1 MTTPPPPAED
11 RLLELDALRGLAA
24 LVILL
29 HHGLHLL
36 PAGDVQRVAEAAT
49 DLFAATPLRVV
60 EAGRP
65 AVLFFFVLSGF
76 VLTRA
81 LLAGTAPVNLL
92 VFALQR
98 SIRILL
104 PVAVA
109 LALSVSLR
117 LVVFDPEAAEAAPG
131 HHLYTWFLDPTPL
144 RLAAELALLRNDFNV
159 VLWSLAHEWRLTLL
173 LPLVLLFRGR
183 SALLLA
189 LAALAAASSVL
200 LGVNENEVFLPRD
213 PLLGLAATLYFALG
227 VGTGAALA
235 LAGPLPR
242 LRRDQ
247 MLAAAIGAVA
257 GFSFSSDLASYAGS
271 VLLILLASQAG
282 ALRHALRR
290 RPLVALG
297 RISFSLYLVH
307 VPVLLAVWHLAQ
319 PLVPGA
325 ATALGMLAALA
336 AAPLFWFTVE
346 EPARRVARWIARRSP
361 AARSRPA

>member
-1 MTTPPPPAED
+1 MEE
-11 RLLELDALRGLAA
+11 RLLELDGLRGLAA
-24 LVILL
+24 LAVLL
-29 HHGLHLL
+29 HHALHLL
-36 PAGDVQRVAEAAT
+36 PPGNVQRAAEAASS
-49 DLFAATPLRVV
+49 LLAATPLRVV
-60 EAGRP
+60 ETGRP

-81 LLAGTAPVNLL
+81 LLAGTAPVSLL

-109 LALSVSLR
+109 LGLSVSLR
-117 LVVFDPEAAEAAPG
+117 LVVFDPAAAETAPG

-183 SALLLA
+183 AALLLA

-200 LGVNENEVFLPRD
+200 LGVAEDEVFLPRD

-227 VGTGAALA
+227 IGAGVALA

-242 LRRDQ
+242 LTRDQ
-247 MLAAAIGAVA
+247 ALATAVGAVA
-257 GFSFSSDLASYAGS
+257 AFSLSSDLASYAGS

-282 ALRHALRR
+282 PLRNALRR
-290 RPLVALG
+290 RPVVALG
-297 RISFSLYLVH
+297 RISFSLYLIH
-307 VPVLLAVWHLAQ
+307 VPVLLAVWHLVEPQLPA
-319 PLVPGA
+319 A
-325 ATALGMLAALA
+325 ATVLGMLAALA
-336 AAPLFWFTVE
+336 AAPLFWLAVE
-346 EPARRVARWIARRSP
+346 EPARRLARWLGGTGLARRK
-361 AARSRPA
+361 RPA